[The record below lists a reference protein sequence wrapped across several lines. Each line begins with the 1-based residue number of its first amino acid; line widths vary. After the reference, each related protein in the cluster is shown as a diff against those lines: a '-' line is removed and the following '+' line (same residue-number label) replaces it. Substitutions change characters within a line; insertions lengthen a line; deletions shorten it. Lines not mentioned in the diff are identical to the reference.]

1 MPSQASPQFRFLGR
15 TVLIFLLLLAV
26 WWLVLLDPMLLLLRG
41 AGNLLLSA
49 LPGADSTYSI
59 TLDAN
64 GDWSVR
70 LPVSTALLR
79 KWGAPQLAE
88 GPGTLSRNPRSPC
101 PAAFPNIL
109 TVGLPLFWSVILAAP
124 LTRRTPRILATGSA
138 VLAVLAPPLLLVCA
152 MQLAR
157 TVLVPDSTGPALY
170 LIDLAAYLA
179 TAVIPCVVP
188 VLLAVGSAPRT
199 ARDHPSD
206 PLVPRRGTA
215 VSDAKIEV

>member
-1 MPSQASPQFRFLGR
+1 MPSPASPQLRFLGR
-15 TVLIFLLLLAV
+15 TVLIFLLLLAI

-41 AGNLLLSA
+41 AGNLLLSV

-59 TLDAN
+59 NLDAN

-79 KWGAPQLAE
+79 KWGAPQLSEAPVAYR
-88 GPGTLSRNPRSPC
+88 GIRLTLPRRI
-101 PAAFPNIL
+101 PNIL

-124 LTRRTPRILATGSA
+124 LTRRTVGILATGSA

-157 TVLVPDSTGPALY
+157 TVLVPNSTGPALY
-170 LIDLAAYLA
+170 MIDLIAYLA

-188 VLLAVGSAPRT
+188 VLLAVGLHRELRETILQLP
-199 ARDHPSD
+199 
-206 PLVPRRGTA
+206 
-215 VSDAKIEV
+215 